1 MNLVLYSDA
10 ELPRASPN
18 DTTPVYPVQLVFL
31 SVPNSGYYAWT
42 VPDWL
47 TDRNDYFFAIWPSTN
62 PGLKSRGND
71 FALRGSPLLLSLP
84 SVSPKCGLMALPNG
98 AISRPDCRGVI
109 FLSGDA
115 QATTP
120 TGSSIHYFEVMVNT
134 KTSTPMFNMFMN
146 FTAPGSLVTQ
156 NFTKEVIASDTTVP
170 VTDDISIVFT
180 NTSIFTNNYWVGNVG
195 YTLGKAPLQ
204 YTMMFARGMSVPFAG
219 DGSPI
224 VLPGSTPSRY
234 PVPPTPTPRP
244 RPTGNSTNVEG
255 STNDGGAQKSIS
267 GGAIAGAVIGSVLGA
282 TALVAMGVF
291 VAVRLAKWR
300 TDSVS
305 EAAVDTV

>member
-1 MNLVLYSDA
+1 
-10 ELPRASPN
+10 
-18 DTTPVYPVQLVFL
+18 
-31 SVPNSGYYAWT
+31 
-42 VPDWL
+42 
-47 TDRNDYFFAIWPSTN
+47 
-62 PGLKSRGND
+62 
-71 FALRGSPLLLSLP
+71 
-84 SVSPKCGLMALPNG
+84 
-98 AISRPDCRGVI
+98 
-109 FLSGDA
+109 
-115 QATTP
+115 
-120 TGSSIHYFEVMVNT
+120 
-134 KTSTPMFNMFMN
+134 
-146 FTAPGSLVTQ
+146 
-156 NFTKEVIASDTTVP
+156 
-170 VTDDISIVFT
+170 
-180 NTSIFTNNYWVGNVG
+180 
-195 YTLGKAPLQ
+195 
-204 YTMMFARGMSVPFAG
+204 MMFARGMSVPFAG